1 MFAAPRP
8 EVLDAPSYVE
18 ANRILTALDAPKL
31 SRQAWNLVPR
41 VIEIA
46 AIAGSD
52 DRVVEVHPEVSFTVM
67 GGQHLTASKKT
78 WNGLQQRRRL
88 LASVGIVLPDA
99 SEALAGV
106 VSDDVVDAAAAA
118 WSALRVA
125 HGTARSFPDPPERSG
140 GRPVAIWC

>member
-1 MFAAPRP
+1 M
-8 EVLDAPSYVE
+8 
-18 ANRILTALDAPKL
+18 
-31 SRQAWNLVPR
+31 
-41 VIEIA
+41 IEIA

-52 DRVVEVHPEVSFTVM
+52 DRVVEVHPEVSFTMM

-78 WNGLQQRRRL
+78 WNGLQERRRL

-99 SEALAGV
+99 SEALVGI

-125 HGTARSFPDPPERSG
+125 DGTARSFPDPPESSS